1 MCFLPQVLTG
11 EPKGVEVTTGALY
24 AFCIDT
30 RSPIAGIESD
40 VVAQVATLAFDAS
53 VYEIFTTLLTGG
65 AVRMSTEKDRETAE
79 SLVHFYRNEGITRTF
94 LTAQL
99 FKLMVDEDERC
110 FEDMRIVSVGGEKV
124 SAKHFY
130 KAALACPKAK
140 IINAYGPTEIVS
152 IGVEYVLDPSGEELD
167 NIPIGKPDA
176 HHTCYVLDRNL
187 HLCPKGVLG
196 ELYIGGEIGRGY
208 YGRTDMT
215 KERFISNPYRPDEII
230 YKTGDIVSVTADGTI
245 VYVGRE
251 DDQVKIR
258 GFRIED
264 REIENV
270 LQNCEGIS
278 QGFVKIVKNEY
289 RRMAY
294 MGLLFVKGRNQP
306 RSAEGKMAEYLPS
319 YMLPNGYMR
328 ISQVPLTK
336 NGKLDRKKLPD
347 IEEQKNVVYSA

>member
-1 MCFLPQVLTG
+1 
-11 EPKGVEVTTGALY
+11 
-24 AFCIDT
+24 
-30 RSPIAGIESD
+30 
-40 VVAQVATLAFDAS
+40 
-53 VYEIFTTLLTGG
+53 
-65 AVRMSTEKDRETAE
+65 
-79 SLVHFYRNEGITRTF
+79 
-94 LTAQL
+94 
-99 FKLMVDEDERC
+99 MVDEDERC

-152 IGVEYVLDPSGEELD
+152 IGVEYVLDPSGEEMD

-258 GFRIED
+258 GFRIEAG
-264 REIENV
+264 EIENV

-278 QGFVKIVKNEY
+278 QGFVKIVKNEAGEW
-289 RRMAY
+289 RIWAY
-294 MGLLFVKGRNQP
+294 YLSKEEISHEVLK
-306 RSAEGKMAEYLPS
+306 EKMAEYLPS

-347 IEEQKNVVYSA
+347 IEEQKKTSYILPETELQQKVLRIWQEVLGNPDIGIRHNFLKPEEIPSKQCRLWV